1 MPKKETAI
9 KHSTILAAYLLIVW
23 GFYRFLFMLPEELE
37 EVVIKPLIWLIPVY
51 YLVKKEKLGLASL
64 GITTENLF
72 KAIYFALGLG
82 AVFALEAVLINFVK
96 YGGFEFAANVGEKPL
111 LAALG
116 LSFITAIS
124 EEITFR
130 GYLFNRVWSALGNEL
145 VANLVTSLAWGLIHV
160 PVAFFVWKLSFSASL
175 TFLVLTML
183 FGMGSSFVFAR
194 TRNIVSSILLH
205 VLWSWPI
212 VLFR

>member
-9 KHSTILAAYLLIVW
+9 KHSTIVAAYLLIVW

-37 EVVIKPLIWLIPVY
+37 EIVIKPLIWLIPVY
-51 YLVKKEKLGLASL
+51 YLVKKEKLDLASL
-64 GITTENLF
+64 GITTDNLF

-96 YGGFEFAANVGEKPL
+96 YGGFEFAANIGEKSL

-175 TFLVLTML
+175 TFLVLTTL

>member
-1 MPKKETAI
+1 
-9 KHSTILAAYLLIVW
+9 
-23 GFYRFLFMLPEELE
+23 MLPEAIE
-37 EVVIKPLIWLIPVY
+37 EIVVKPLIWLIPVY
-51 YLVKKEKLGLASL
+51 YFVRKEKLGLKSL
-64 GITTENLF
+64 GITSKNLF

-96 YGGFEFAANVGEKPL
+96 YDGFEFAANIGEKPL

-116 LSFITAIS
+116 LSFVTAIS

-130 GYLFNRVWSALGNEL
+130 GYLFNRIWSALGNEL
-145 VANLVTSLAWGLIHV
+145 TANLVTSFAWGLIHV
-160 PVAFFVWKLSFSASL
+160 PVAFFVWKLSFSAGL
-175 TFLVLTML
+175 TFLFLTTL
-183 FGMGSSFVFAR
+183 FGAGSSFIFAR
-194 TRNIVSSILLH
+194 TRNVASSILLH